1 MPTIERSPLN
11 LTVRVWT
18 SLAVCA
24 FCFFVLVIRLWYLQ
38 VIKGEFFR
46 DRSENNRLRTI
57 YVPAPRGLITDRHGE
72 VLVRNR
78 PSFNVDL
85 VVEDSPDPKA
95 TIQALAQIIGEQ
107 PDVLLEKLSN
117 QNKRRRFEPKLL
129 LRDVSRDTVALIEA
143 QRHRLPGI
151 IVSVVPAREYVHGSL
166 AAHLI
171 GYIREIS
178 GEQLKNSTYSGY
190 RPGELVGQY
199 GIEAKLERFLQGER
213 GSQTVVVNAMG
224 NKIGEGFHKQDIP
237 GSNITLTIDKRV
249 QAAADKALE
258 GKRGAVVAL
267 DARTGEI
274 LAMSSAPTFAPE
286 MFTSEISKDQWADL
300 VDPSHSKLTN
310 RVIQGVYPPGSV
322 FKIFVAI
329 AALSE
334 GVVTQNESTNSPG
347 FLQFGKRS
355 FRCHKHSGHGP
366 TSLFEAMVQSCD
378 VYFYTVG
385 QRLGIDRIYHYAHDV
400 FRFGETTGIDLAE
413 ENPGLIPSQEW
424 KQRYFRKKED
434 QKWYPGETL
443 PVAIGQGAVTTTPL
457 QLATGLAAVVN
468 GGNLLTPKTIRRVV
482 TSDGRELQA
491 LDPSAEV
498 PRRIEI
504 EPWILAAVKKSLQG
518 VVEDPRGTGHR
529 AALPKA
535 SAITVGGKTGT
546 AQAASREARLRNE
559 DHAWFAG
566 YAPADKPEIV
576 VVALVESAGHGGSV
590 AAPIVRE
597 VLAAHFGVTEDASV
611 VGAKTAQ

>member
-1 MPTIERSPLN
+1 MSTIERAPLN

-24 FCFFVLVIRLWYLQ
+24 LCFFILVVRLWYLQ

-85 VVEDSPDPKA
+85 VVEDSPDPTA
-95 TIQALAQIIGEQ
+95 TVRTLAELIGE
-107 PDVLLEKLSN
+107 PPEVLLEKLSN

-129 LRDVSRDTVALIEA
+129 LRDVTRDTVALIEA

-151 IVSVVPAREYVHGSL
+151 IVSVVPAREYVYGTL
-166 AAHLI
+166 AAHLV

-178 GEQLKNSTYSGY
+178 SDQLKNAIYGGY
-190 RPGELVGQY
+190 RAGELIGQY

-224 NKIGEGFHKQDIP
+224 NKIGEGFHKHDIP
-237 GSNITLTIDKRV
+237 GSNITLTIDKKV

-258 GKRGAVVAL
+258 GRRGAVVAMNVS
-267 DARTGEI
+267 TGEI
-274 LAMSSAPTFAPE
+274 LAMASAPAFAPE
-286 MFTSEISKDQWADL
+286 MFTSEISKEQWADL
-300 VDPSHSKLTN
+300 VDVSHSKLTN
-310 RVIQGVYPPGSV
+310 RAIQGAYPPGSV

-334 GVVTQNESTNSPG
+334 GVVTQNETTNCPG
-347 FLQFGKRS
+347 FLKFGTRN
-355 FRCHKHSGHGP
+355 FRCHKHSGHGA

-385 QRLGIDRIYHYAHDV
+385 QRLGIDRIYHYAHDI
-400 FRFGETTGIDLAE
+400 FRFGETTGIDLSE
-413 ENPGLIPSQEW
+413 ENSGLVPSQDW
-424 KQRYFRKKED
+424 KRRYFRSKED

-468 GGNLLTPKTIRRVV
+468 GGNLIVPKTIRRVV
-482 TSDGRELQA
+482 SADGRELQA
-491 LDPSAEV
+491 LPRSDDAA
-498 PRRIEI
+498 RRIDI
-504 EPWILAAVKKSLQG
+504 EPWVLAAVKRSLRG

-529 AALPKA
+529 AALPKELNIA
-535 SAITVGGKTGT
+535 VGGKTGT

-566 YAPADKPEIV
+566 YAPADNPEIV

-590 AAPIVRE
+590 AAPV
-597 VLAAHFGVTEDASV
+597 VHDVMAAYFGAPQGPSVAGVVAED
-611 VGAKTAQ
+611 

>member
-24 FCFFVLVIRLWYLQ
+24 VCFFVLVVRLWYLQ
-38 VIKGEFFR
+38 IIKGEFFR

-57 YVPAPRGLITDRHGE
+57 YVPAPRGLIVDRNGE

-85 VVEDSPDPKA
+85 VVEDSPDPAA
-95 TIQALAQIIGEQ
+95 TVRALAEIIGEQ

-143 QRHRLPGI
+143 QRHRLPGVI
-151 IVSVVPAREYVHGSL
+151 TSVVPAREYVHGSL

-178 GEQLKNSTYSGY
+178 GEQLKNPVYSGY
-190 RPGELVGQY
+190 RPGELIGQY
-199 GIEAKLERFLQGER
+199 GVEAKLERFLQGER
-213 GSQTVVVNAMG
+213 GSQTVVVNATG
-224 NKIGEGFHKQDIP
+224 NKIGEGFHKHDIP
-237 GSNITLTIDKRV
+237 GSNITLTIDQRV
-249 QAAADKALE
+249 QVAADKALE
-258 GKRGAVVAL
+258 GKRGAVVAM
-267 DARTGEI
+267 DVRSGEI
-274 LAMSSAPTFAPE
+274 LAMSSAPSFAPE
-286 MFTSEISKDQWADL
+286 MFTSEISKEEWADL
-300 VDPSHSKLTN
+300 TDPSHSKLTN
-310 RVIQGVYPPGSV
+310 RAIQGVYPPGSV

-334 GVVTQNESTNSPG
+334 GVITQSESTNCPG
-347 FLQFGKRS
+347 FLQFGKRT
-355 FRCHKHSGHGP
+355 FHCHKHSGHGA
-366 TSLFEAMVQSCD
+366 TSLYDAMVQSCD

-385 QRLGIDRIYHYAHDV
+385 QRLGIDRIYHYAHDI
-400 FRFGETTGIDLAE
+400 FRLGELTGIDLAE
-413 ENPGLIPSQEW
+413 ENPGLIPSPEW
-424 KQRYFRKKED
+424 KERYFRKKED

-457 QLATGLAAVVN
+457 QLATALAAVVN
-468 GGNLLTPKTIRRVV
+468 GGNVLIPKAIRRVV
-482 TSDGRELQA
+482 TADGRELQG
-491 LDPSAEV
+491 LDSSDEKT
-498 PRRIEI
+498 RHIDI
-504 EPWILAAVKKSLQG
+504 EPWVLSAVKRSLQG

-529 AALPKA
+529 AALPKE
-535 SAITVGGKTGT
+535 SNITVGGKTGT

-590 AAPIVRE
+590 AAPV
-597 VLAAHFGVTEDASV
+597 VHDVMAAYFGVAEPAPSAGVVSED
-611 VGAKTAQ
+611 